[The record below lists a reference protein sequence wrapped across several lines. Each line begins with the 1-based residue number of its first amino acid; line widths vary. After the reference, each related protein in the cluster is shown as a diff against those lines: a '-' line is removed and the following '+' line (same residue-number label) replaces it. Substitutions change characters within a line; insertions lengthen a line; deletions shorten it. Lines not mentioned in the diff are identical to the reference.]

1 MEHELDPCP
10 TSQCLKFA
18 DQLNKKNHVSG
29 YRVSNTW
36 LLLVNLVVNLNFLL
50 YIYIFLFYFFHR
62 FGING
67 IKLFVQ

>member
-18 DQLNKKNHVSG
+18 DQLNRKNHVSG

-36 LLLVNLVVNLNFLL
+36 LLLVNLVVNLSFLL
-50 YIYIFLFYFFHR
+50 CVYILYVYIYFFFIFFIDLE
-62 FGING
+62 
-67 IKLFVQ
+67 